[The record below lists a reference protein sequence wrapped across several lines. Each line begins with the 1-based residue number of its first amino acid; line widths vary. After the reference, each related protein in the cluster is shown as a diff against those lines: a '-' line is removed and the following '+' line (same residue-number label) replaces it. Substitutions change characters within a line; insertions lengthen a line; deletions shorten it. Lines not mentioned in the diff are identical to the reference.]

1 MQEQAAQAARSCLEY
16 AGMIGV
22 MIKKMRKLINMP
34 LKIYLWKQCK
44 CLIFLM
50 IYSLA
55 SLSFPG
61 FLSYIVDDGIMVHDA
76 NKMIFYCVAMSVTG
90 IVMIVFQ
97 YMEQISFYKLA
108 QEITA
113 ALKEKI
119 YHILTKKNI
128 NFWSKHTPGDMFTV
142 LEGDVE
148 RLENLMTATVSDIV
162 VNLFMSVGIAA
173 YFLWIDV
180 WIGMEVLTLA
190 VAFACIQ
197 RKLGD
202 KVEKMM
208 DELRGKI
215 CELSGF
221 TDESMNHMLNI
232 QASGYSTYMEKNY
245 SEKNRKVIQGF
256 IKQMKCIA
264 VMRGIGGT
272 FHVAAILS
280 VLIIGSVRVR
290 EGTLSIGLLF
300 SLTIYVQRLYA
311 PIVSLGNAYMEIRN
325 CWPIIRKILSVL
337 ENGDN
342 ITSGTFVPDTGRVQ
356 GKIEFRDISF
366 CYPGS
371 RPVFQRFHLSILPG
385 TIIGIVGDNGSGKS
399 TLTRLLTKLCIPVK
413 GKIFLDDVNLEDYN
427 TEFLRTQI
435 GYMLQN
441 QFFFKGQLKE
451 IVDPYSKTDKRELI
465 RLMDFFRIPAEL
477 FEDGLDTEIN
487 GNLISLSGGEAQKI
501 AMVRLFCENKPVY
514 ILDEPTAALDMQS
527 EEEIIE
533 LLRKFLKNKTAV
545 IITHRKKILDICDRV
560 VQI

>member
-1 MQEQAAQAARSCLEY
+1 
-16 AGMIGV
+16 
-22 MIKKMRKLINMP
+22 
-34 LKIYLWKQCK
+34 
-44 CLIFLM
+44 
-50 IYSLA
+50 
-55 SLSFPG
+55 
-61 FLSYIVDDGIMVHDA
+61 
-76 NKMIFYCVAMSVTG
+76 
-90 IVMIVFQ
+90 
-97 YMEQISFYKLA
+97 
-108 QEITA
+108 
-113 ALKEKI
+113 
-119 YHILTKKNI
+119 
-128 NFWSKHTPGDMFTV
+128 MFTV

-148 RLENLMTATVSDIV
+148 RLENLMTATVSDIA

-190 VAFACIQ
+190 VVFACIQ

-208 DELRGKI
+208 DELRKI

-256 IKQMKCIA
+256 VKQMKCIA
-264 VMRGIGGT
+264 VMPGIGGT

-290 EGTLSIGLLF
+290 KGTLSIGLLF

-311 PIVSLGNAYMEIRN
+311 PIDSLGNAYMEIRN
-325 CWPIIRKILSVL
+325 CW
-337 ENGDN
+337 
-342 ITSGTFVPDTGRVQ
+342 
-356 GKIEFRDISF
+356 
-366 CYPGS
+366 
-371 RPVFQRFHLSILPG
+371 ILPG

-399 TLTRLLTKLCIPVK
+399 ALTRLLTKLCIPVK

-465 RLMDFFRIPAEL
+465 KLMDFFRIPAES

-527 EEEIIE
+527 EEEITE

-545 IITHRKKILDICDRV
+545 IITHRKKILDICDMV